1 MALKE
6 KIAAGPVVPR
16 RTIDLP
22 GAQVA
27 VECRGFTGTGREKF
41 RQFFQAQQASG
52 GDEVDQSAYYP
63 MVLIGQVFDPTT
75 GAPEFVAGDEATVGQ
90 LAAQDLELMTRA
102 VLELSALDDKAEAR
116 ARGNS
121 NTASVDS
128 TSPSPNA

>member
-6 KIAAGPVVPR
+6 AIAAGPVVPR

-22 GAQVA
+22 GACVA
-27 VECRGFTGTGREKF
+27 VECRGFTGAGREKF
-41 RQFFQAQQASG
+41 RQFFQAQQAN
-52 GDEVDQSAYYP
+52 GDEVDQAAYYP

-75 GAPEFVAGDEATVGQ
+75 GAPEFVAGDEATVAQ

-116 ARGNS
+116 ARGNL